1 MTRTTEITKPT
12 RYAHSEKSDSNFKFF
27 DSLSL
32 ATYFNNRKLNKAWY
46 WRNVEHGDVFTL
58 TLDVPFQQ
66 FQQDIFIEDS
76 ALMVDKLRKIGFK
89 ERVGYPTEDAYKDF
103 SHVMYNTKHNIAIHL
118 YDSKYASAIN
128 TAINIVT
135 DTNFEGESG
144 TVVFLSAVKT
154 LIKNI

>member
-1 MTRTTEITKPT
+1 MARTTEITKSA
-12 RYAHSEKSDSNFKFF
+12 RYSQTDTGESNFNFF
-27 DSLSL
+27 NSMGLSS
-32 ATYFNNRKLNKAWY
+32 YFNNRKLNKAWY
-46 WRNVEHGDVFTL
+46 WRNVEHGEVFTL
-58 TLDVPFQQ
+58 TLDVPFQK

-76 ALMVDKLRKIGFK
+76 AMIVDKLRKIGFK
-89 ERVGYPTEDAYKDF
+89 ERVGYPTEDAYKSF
-103 SHVMYNTKHNIAIHL
+103 SRVMYNTKHNIAIHL
-118 YDSKYASAIN
+118 YNSKYASAIN